1 MPLSTTATG
10 YHVAGLKVMTNPTR
24 PASGACQAT
33 GSHQGSSLRR
43 VVIVGRVP
51 CERVARSEEHT
62 SELQSQSNLV
72 CRLLLEKK
80 TVPGVTPQYPIAA
93 VYPNTAPSPTSPWAM
108 PSTYTAGLTVA
119 GQKYA
124 QPLQLTMDPRVHT
137 STA

>member
-80 TVPGVTPQYPIAA
+80 TIPGIDAPVYHTRLSLSGCGCHDYQFPPAPFNAA
-93 VYPNTAPSPTSPWAM
+93 AA
-108 PSTYTAGLTVA
+108 
-119 GQKYA
+119 
-124 QPLQLTMDPRVHT
+124 LQRFCQQSADRN
-137 STA
+137 SI